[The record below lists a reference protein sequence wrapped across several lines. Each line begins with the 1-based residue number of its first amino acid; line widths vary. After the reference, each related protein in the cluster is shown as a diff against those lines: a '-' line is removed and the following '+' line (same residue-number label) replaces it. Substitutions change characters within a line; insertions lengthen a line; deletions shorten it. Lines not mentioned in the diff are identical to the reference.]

1 MYLQNLFQPV
11 PSITPDEV
19 KSLIETK
26 SAQEYC
32 LLDVRQRMEHGQGR
46 LPGSV
51 LIPLG
56 DLNARAGELDKKKKI
71 IVYCRSGNRS
81 VSATNFLRGIG
92 FDKALNM
99 TGGIIR
105 YNGLVASGPPEAG
118 AVCFPGSLTATQLAA
133 TAWVLEE
140 GNVEFIE
147 KLCHNILNDHEP
159 VLFDE
164 ILEAKRAHQAS
175 LSQLAGEI
183 KGLSESG
190 DFPGGEID
198 LPTESL
204 MVGCVKV
211 SAALQWA
218 ADKRMNDL
226 LELMMT
232 LSANAYDFY
241 LRLGRLTKSDEER
254 RVFEVM
260 ANEEHQH
267 LARLARA
274 YEQELTV

>member
-1 MYLQNLFQPV
+1 MYVQNLFQPA

-19 KSLIETK
+19 KALIETK
-26 SAQEYC
+26 PAQEYC

-56 DLNARAGELDKKKKI
+56 DLNARAGELEKKKKI

-92 FDKALNM
+92 FDEAFNM

-140 GNVEFIE
+140 GNIEFIE

-164 ILEAKRAHQAS
+164 ILEAKRVHQET
-175 LSQLAGEI
+175 LSRLAGEI
-183 KGLSESG
+183 KGLPESS

-198 LPTESL
+198 LPSEAL

-218 ADKRMNDL
+218 SDKRMNDL

-241 LRLGRLTKSDEER
+241 LRLGRLTKSHEER

-260 ANEEHQH
+260 ADEEHHH
-267 LARLARA
+267 LARLTKA
-274 YEQELTV
+274 YEIEISV